1 MGLASSYTHLSGVK
15 DWQRRCLIIE
25 EFWEDFLLKCEGG
38 FSQVTVWPGT
48 HMYTCNLLQISLIYY
63 VFKES
68 LTMRHSVHKLN
79 NKLLS
84 RETDILYTHI
94 V

>member
-1 MGLASSYTHLSGVK
+1 
-15 DWQRRCLIIE
+15 
-25 EFWEDFLLKCEGG
+25 
-38 FSQVTVWPGT
+38 
-48 HMYTCNLLQISLIYY
+48 MYTCNLLQISLIYY

-68 LTMRHSVHKLN
+68 LTMMHSVHKLN